1 MEAALL
7 VISELAATVEKL
19 QRQVAWLSRKMFGKS
34 SEKIDPSQLA
44 LGLEPVAS
52 EQIVSEPAV
61 VETDSGEPRS
71 RGKRHPGRH
80 RLPATLPRVVVVH
93 DVDPKDLV
101 CELCQGMKEEFA
113 REVTEKIEIE
123 PAKITVVVH
132 ENPKYACPRC
142 QEGVAMAPMPPSV
155 IDKGLAEPGAIAHT
169 VVSKIADHLPLY
181 RQEQI
186 LARSGV
192 HIDRNTLQDWYDAAA
207 SAFKPL
213 VAIMKGGILAGP
225 IIQSDDTR
233 VQVLKQPKGSYT
245 GYIWCYVSP
254 EGEVVYDFTKG
265 RGGEGPRTFLSGYE
279 GFLQADA
286 YAGYDKIFTSGK
298 VIEVGCLAHLRRKF
312 VEARESDAEHVDPV
326 VRVIAELYRIE
337 RRARDEGLDER
348 GRGALRQRES
358 AGLMET
364 LHALLVSTRRAVLPK
379 CPVAAAIGYAL
390 NQWEALKQF
399 LKDGRLEIDNNGAE
413 RALRGIAVGRSNWLF
428 AGSAAGGE
436 RAATLFSI
444 VETCRRQEIDA
455 YRYMRDVLG
464 KLPTWPQ
471 AKLGDLTPKG
481 WKRAFPDLAA
491 AATTAPAP

>member
-7 VISELAATVEKL
+7 VISELTTAVEKL

-34 SEKIDPSQLA
+34 SERMDPSQLA
-44 LGLEPVAS
+44 LGLEPLAV
-52 EQIVSEPAV
+52 EQIVPEPAI
-61 VETDSGEPRS
+61 VETDSGEPRGH
-71 RGKRHPGRH
+71 RKKHPGRH

-93 DVDPKDLV
+93 DLDPKDLV
-101 CELCQGMKEEFA
+101 CDNCHGMKEEFA

-123 PAKITVVVH
+123 PPKITVVVH

-155 IDKGLAEPGAIAHT
+155 LDKGLAEPGAIAHT

-207 SAFKPL
+207 YALKPL
-213 VAIMKGGILAGP
+213 VAIMKASILAGP

-254 EGEVVYDFTKG
+254 EDEVVYDFTQG
-265 RGGEGPRTFLSGYE
+265 RGGEGPRIFLSGFR

-286 YAGYDKIFTSGK
+286 YAGYDKIFTSGS
-298 VIEVGCLAHLRRKF
+298 VTEVGCMAHARRKF
-312 VEARESDAEHVDPV
+312 VEARALDAEHVDPIV
-326 VRVIAELYRIE
+326 KVIAELYRIE
-337 RRARDEGLDER
+337 RRARDEGLDEK
-348 GRGALRQRES
+348 GRRALRQRES
-358 AGLMET
+358 AGLMES
-364 LHALLVSTRRAVLPK
+364 LHGLLLSTRQAVLPK
-379 CPVAAAIGYAL
+379 SPVAAAVGYAL

-428 AGSAAGGE
+428 AGSAEGGR
-436 RAATLFSI
+436 RAAILYSI
-444 VETCRRQEIDA
+444 VETCRRQRIDP
-455 YRYMRDVLG
+455 YRYIRDVLG

-471 AKLGDLTPKG
+471 ARIDDLTPKG
-481 WKRAFPDLAA
+481 WKTAFPELAA
-491 AATTAPAP
+491 AAATASAP